1 MITAVTFMKKIM
13 RATKIASGLASLL
26 VFVNAAQA
34 PEQFDGGAIS
44 GQVDIYALGA
54 TLYEFLT
61 GERAYPQLDVTA
73 LLMAKT
79 KMDVKPLPDHV
90 PKNLAGII
98 TKAMANA
105 TGERYAT
112 AQSMGYDLENA
123 LRSTPAAA
131 GYGILEGLVKRFNNN
146 L

>member
-1 MITAVTFMKKIM
+1 M
-13 RATKIASGLASLL
+13 RGTSIFLIGSRKAKRSASSASIVYPGDVIRTLANGKAEIIINRET
-26 VFVNAAQA
+26 VV
-34 PEQFDGGAIS
+34 
-44 GQVDIYALGA
+44 
-54 TLYEFLT
+54 
-61 GERAYPQLDVTA
+61 RAYPQLDVTA

-79 KMDVKPLPDHV
+79 KMDVKPLPGHV
-90 PKNLAGII
+90 PKNLTGII

-131 GYGILEGLVKRFNNN
+131 GYGILEGLVKRFNQ
-146 L
+146 